1 MKRSC
6 IGSCKEFVLCGSVQN
21 LEGGNR
27 LRRIYIW
34 GYWLEK
40 YVRLRFLE
48 RNFCDNMI
56 ETAPILR
63 LWLNVKLK
71 VRLENT
77 FFCIS
82 TLNWPQSAMK
92 GSLNNS
98 LENWNFQ
105 SWNPNVINFK
115 ELLWNNVKGIPVK
128 LSYPYMQNDKFTV
141 YFEYF
146 TLCCSENLTGETWN
160 IYFRMISFR
169 IICFNLNSSNNETIF
184 QSKN

>member
-1 MKRSC
+1 M
-6 IGSCKEFVLCGSVQN
+6 QN

-56 ETAPILR
+56 EVAPILR

-98 LENWNFQ
+98 LEN
-105 SWNPNVINFK
+105 
-115 ELLWNNVKGIPVK
+115 
-128 LSYPYMQNDKFTV
+128 
-141 YFEYF
+141 
-146 TLCCSENLTGETWN
+146 
-160 IYFRMISFR
+160 
-169 IICFNLNSSNNETIF
+169 
-184 QSKN
+184 